1 MERKRARLPHSDSG
15 RLIWPNVSFTSHGA
29 AASAPIA
36 TSAMAAPWRIE
47 GLILSAIIS
56 PKPRPMAARVMTSNG
71 STGSCSE
78 VFEMDIGNDIAYHIR
93 RVWEKET
100 AIFATWKSLPFFQQ
114 HAQSDIRA
122 DPCRRQRGT
131 LLAIKPARLPQTT
144 AAPRFRQDST
154 RRNFGAS

>member
-1 MERKRARLPHSDSG
+1 MSLSDVYPEAPRIERKRARLPHSDSG
-15 RLIWPNVSFTSHGA
+15 RLIWPSVSFTSHGA
-29 AASAPIA
+29 AANAPIA

-78 VFEMDIGNDIAYHIR
+78 VFEMDIGKDIAYHIR

-100 AIFATWKSLPFFQQ
+100 AIFATLVISSE
-114 HAQSDIRA
+114 A
-122 DPCRRQRGT
+122 RRSREWSGWGSRDMDGK
-131 LLAIKPARLPQTT
+131 AE
-144 AAPRFRQDST
+144 
-154 RRNFGAS
+154 G